1 MKKIDPRWRDHGIGA
16 AVLVTLIAIGWSFRL
31 SPAMSGAA
39 TVAGL
44 QRQATER
51 QFAVQ
56 QQSEQIAAQAATVAR
71 LRAELER
78 SEQSESTSKSL
89 NERIASLGRQ
99 AEGHALRLTRMD
111 AAVADPRAGANAS
124 RRAIEIEGEGV
135 FPGLTAFL
143 AEVHD
148 RSPDC
153 VIERFSV
160 QRGQEGNV
168 RFSVRVLWNAP
179 AGQGG

>member
-16 AVLVTLIAIGWSFRL
+16 AVLVAIIAIGWSVRL

-39 TVAGL
+39 TVSGL
-44 QRQATER
+44 QRQVADR
-51 QFAVQ
+51 QIKVQ
-56 QQSEQIAAQAATVAR
+56 EQSTQIAAQAATVAR

-78 SEQSESTSKSL
+78 SEQSEATNKSL

-99 AEGHALRLTRMD
+99 AEGHNLRLTRMD
-111 AAVADPRAGANAS
+111 AAVADPRAGG
-124 RRAIEIEGEGV
+124 RRTIEIEGEGA

-160 QRGQEGNV
+160 QRGTSGAV
-168 RFSVRVLWNAP
+168 RFGVRVLWNAP

>member
-1 MKKIDPRWRDHGIGA
+1 MKRINPRWRDHGIGVVVLL
-16 AVLVTLIAIGWSFRL
+16 AVIAIGWSMRL

-39 TVAGL
+39 TVASL
-44 QRQATER
+44 QREASER

-56 QQSEQIAAQAATVAR
+56 QQNAEIAAQTATVAR

-78 SEQSESTSKSL
+78 SEQSEATSKSL

-99 AEGHALRLTRMD
+99 AEGHGLRLTRMD
-111 AAVADPRAGANAS
+111 AAAADPRAGGGS
-124 RRAIEIEGEGV
+124 RRVIELEGEGT
-135 FPGLTAFL
+135 FPGLTQFL

-153 VIERFSV
+153 VIERFSI
-160 QRGQEGNV
+160 QRGQSGGA